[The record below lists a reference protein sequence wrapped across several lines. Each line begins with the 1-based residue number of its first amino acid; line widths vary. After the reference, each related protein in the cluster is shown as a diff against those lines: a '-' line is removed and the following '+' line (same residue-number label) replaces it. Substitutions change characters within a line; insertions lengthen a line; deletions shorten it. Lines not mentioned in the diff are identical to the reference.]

1 MAEIT
6 IDEKELKR
14 LIAEG
19 VADATRTKNT
29 GVIKKKINEHYVKL
43 RSLDGKIIVGTDG
56 SSDRDKD
63 KNGDEIILS
72 TFILKDGDKTSKKKM
87 SWREVLTLPRIEA
100 LITKE
105 EKGTVEVEG
114 DPIEVIEYKGDR
126 QIHTGK
132 YTENTVSI
140 PYSKITVKVNGVE
153 FEVDDNVINI

>member
-19 VADATRTKNT
+19 VAEATRTKNT
-29 GVIKKKINEHYVKL
+29 GVIKKKIKEHYVKL

-72 TFILKDGDKTSKKKM
+72 TFFLKDGDKTSKKKM

-100 LITKE
+100 LIAKE
-105 EKGTVEVEG
+105 EKGVTEVEG

-132 YTENTVSI
+132 FTDNVVLI
-140 PYSKITVKVNGVE
+140 PYSKITVKVDNQE